1 MGISNIERTIWRNEG
16 MTAAQLADELRIKET
31 YLKSHWKKIVERYG
45 KTGITLV
52 KLGRGDK
59 AEFGIKNF
67 DDEKI
72 RWEVKEY
79 K

>member
-45 KTGITLV
+45 RAGITLV
-52 KLGRGDK
+52 KLGRGES
-59 AEFGIKNF
+59 ASFGIKSF

>member
-1 MGISNIERTIWRNEG
+1 

-45 KTGITLV
+45 KMGIILV
-52 KLGRGDK
+52 KLGRGEK
-59 AEFGIKNF
+59 AEFGVKNYG
-67 DDEKI
+67 DNEI